1 MTNEIK
7 NVPELRFPEFKEEW
21 VEKKLGEITSK
32 ISDGIHSTP
41 TYDSNGDIYFINGN
55 NLVNGRI
62 DFKTAKKISVQEFN
76 KYKNYLE
83 AKNTLLLSINGT
95 IGNIAKY
102 EGENILLGK
111 SAAYINVVSKFI
123 SRCYIFYYLQTSKIY
138 ESFLRELTGTTIKN
152 LSLKSIKNIIVYISE
167 LDEQQKIGNFF
178 SKLDRQIEL
187 EEQKLAKLE
196 EQKKGY
202 MQKIFSQE
210 LRFKDENGDDYT
222 EWEKKELGD
231 ILTILDGDRG
241 GNYPHSTDFSVQ
253 GHTLFLS
260 ATNVT
265 KKGFSFKQN
274 QYITEKK
281 SNSMGKGKLVENDI
295 ILTTRGSLGN
305 IAWYNKEISKLIPFV
320 RINSGMLILRT
331 NDTRKSIFVTQILK
345 SPLGKRQIDLIS
357 FGSAQPQLTKKDV
370 KSYKINLPET
380 KEQQK
385 IGDFFS
391 ELDKLVEKQSAKLN
405 RLKVRKQGFLQKM
418 FV

>member
-62 DFKTAKKISVQEFN
+62 DFKTSKKISVQEFN

-167 LDEQQKIGNFF
+167 LDEQQKIGEFF

-187 EEQKLAKLE
+187 EEQKLEKLE

-210 LRFKDENGDDYT
+210 VRFKDDNGNSYP
-222 EWEKKELGD
+222 EWESAPLFDIFSATKGKSLSKDKISDDGKYECILYGEIYTTYAEKIESIVSRTNYYEGILSKKNDLIFPNSTTTNAWDLATFSSLQKNNVLIGGD
-231 ILTILDGDRG
+231 I
-241 GNYPHSTDFSVQ
+241 S
-253 GHTLFLS
+253 
-260 ATNVT
+260 
-265 KKGFSFKQN
+265 
-274 QYITEKK
+274 
-281 SNSMGKGKLVENDI
+281 
-295 ILTTRGSLGN
+295 
-305 IAWYNKEISKLIPFV
+305 
-320 RINSGMLILRT
+320 ILRT
-331 NDTRKSIFVTQILK
+331 KRSDISSLFYAYYLTNYLKLRKDIAKYAQGITIVHLSFNNFCKIKVQIPSLEEQNSITDF
-345 SPLGKRQIDLIS
+345 IDSLN
-357 FGSAQPQLTKKDV
+357 Q
-370 KSYKINLPET
+370 
-380 KEQQK
+380 QQK
-385 IGDFFS
+385 LITNKI
-391 ELDKLVEKQSAKLN
+391 KL
-405 RLKVRKQGFLQKM
+405 LKEHKKGFLQKM

>member
-62 DFKTAKKISVQEFN
+62 DFKTSKKISVQEFN

-178 SKLDRQIEL
+178 SKLDRQIEM
-187 EEQKLAKLE
+187 EEQKLSLLE

-202 MQKIFSQE
+202 MQQIFSQK
-210 LRFKDENGDDYT
+210 LRFKDENGKDYPVWEIKKLGELYKVVMGQSPKSINYTDDNSYPVLVQGNADIYNGNIFPRMYT
-222 EWEKKELGD
+222 KEITKLVKKGD
-231 ILTILDGDRG
+231 ILLTVRAPVGEIGIAQFEACMGRG
-241 GNYPHSTDFSVQ
+241 VCSIEGNKFIYYFLEMFGIQNKWQKLSQGSTFESISGNEVRNIEIPIP
-253 GHTLFLS
+253 S
-260 ATNVT
+260 P
-265 KKGFSFKQN
+265 SER
-274 QYITEKK
+274 EK
-281 SNSMGKGKLVENDI
+281 
-295 ILTTRGSLGN
+295 
-305 IAWYNKEISKLIPFV
+305 IS
-320 RINSGMLILRT
+320 
-331 NDTRKSIFVTQILK
+331 
-345 SPLGKRQIDLIS
+345 
-357 FGSAQPQLTKKDV
+357 
-370 KSYKINLPET
+370 
-380 KEQQK
+380 
-385 IGDFFS
+385 DFFS
-391 ELDKLVEKQSAKLN
+391 ELDYLINMHSQKIDNMKL
-405 RLKVRKQGFLQKM
+405 RKQGFLQKM

>member
-1 MTNEIK
+1 M
-7 NVPELRFPEFKEEW
+7 
-21 VEKKLGEITSK
+21 TSK

-62 DFKTAKKISVQEFN
+62 DFKTSKKISVQEFN

-202 MQKIFSQE
+202 MQQIFSQQ
-210 LRFKDENGDDYT
+210 LRFKDENGNDYPEWKKKKLDDVANYRRGSFPQPYGNK
-222 EWEKKELGD
+222 EWYDEKNGEPFVQVVDVDKNMKLHDKTKQKISDLAKPKSVKGFKGD
-231 ILTILDGDRG
+231 IVVTLQGSIGRVALLHYDAYIDRTLLLIDSFKIEMNK
-241 GNYPHSTDFSVQ
+241 NYFKYVLYL
-253 GHTLFLS
+253 LFLKEKER
-260 ATNVT
+260 APGGTIKTIT
-265 KKGFSFKQN
+265 KKVLSNFK
-274 QYITEKK
+274 I
-281 SNSMGKGKLVENDI
+281 DI
-295 ILTTRGSLGN
+295 PNVG
-305 IAWYNKEISKLIPFV
+305 
-320 RINSGMLILRT
+320 
-331 NDTRKSIFVTQILK
+331 
-345 SPLGKRQIDLIS
+345 
-357 FGSAQPQLTKKDV
+357 
-370 KSYKINLPET
+370 
-380 KEQQK
+380 EQEK
-385 IGDFFS
+385 IGSFFKN
-391 ELDKLVEKQSAKLN
+391 LDEFIEKQANKVEL
-405 RLKVRKQGFLQKM
+405 LKQRKQSFLQKM

>member
-7 NVPELRFPEFKEEW
+7 NVPELRFPEFKVEW

-62 DFKTAKKISVQEFN
+62 DFKTSKKISVQEFN

-187 EEQKLAKLE
+187 EEQKLEKLE
-196 EQKKGY
+196 EQKKEY
-202 MQKIFSQE
+202 MQQIFSQE
-210 LRFKDENGDDYT
+210 LRFKDENGNDYPTWKKTTIKEVAKLTVGKSKKNENTGKYIIMDMGTVTKNGTMLTHKSTPHENGLLNKGDLVMPKDDIGGGHIIGKTVFIPESQKYV
-222 EWEKKELGD
+222 LGD
-231 ILTILDGDRG
+231 HVYRLETKKCNG
-241 GNYPHSTDFSVQ
+241 
-253 GHTLFLS
+253 LFLH
-260 ATNVT
+260 
-265 KKGFSFKQN
+265 F
-274 QYITEKK
+274 Y
-281 SNSMGKGKLVENDI
+281 
-295 ILTTRGSLGN
+295 
-305 IAWYNKEISKLIPFV
+305 
-320 RINSGMLILRT
+320 INSDIVNRSLK
-331 NDTRKSIFVTQILK
+331 RKVT
-345 SPLGKRQIDLIS
+345 
-357 FGSAQPQLTKKDV
+357 GSAQLGLNRKSVEEELV
-370 KSYKINLPET
+370 KVPCLE
-380 KEQQK
+380 EQEK
-385 IGDFFS
+385 IGAFFS
-391 ELDKLVEKQSAKLN
+391 KLDTFIEKQLSKIEL
-405 RLKVRKQGFLQKM
+405 LKERKKGFLQKM

>member
-62 DFKTAKKISVQEFN
+62 DFKTSKKISVQEFN

-123 SRCYIFYYLQTSKIY
+123 SRCYIFYYLQISKIY

-187 EEQKLAKLE
+187 EEQKLSLLE

-202 MQKIFSQE
+202 MQQIFSRQFLFE
-210 LRFKDENGDDYT
+210 NEKGDTDYSWRNFKIKDIFSKIESGNRLPKTNLVEGNIPYVIAQTTNNGVFMHISEDTLDYH
-222 EWEKKELGD
+222 KNKLK
-231 ILTILDGDRG
+231 
-241 GNYPHSTDFSVQ
+241 
-253 GHTLFLS
+253 LF
-260 ATNVT
+260 
-265 KKGFSFKQN
+265 KKGS
-274 QYITEKK
+274 ITISIDNPEAMFIQEMDFFT
-281 SNSMGKGKLVENDI
+281 SNVMRVIHNEN
-295 ILTTRGSLGN
+295 LKRGSHIFIMESLKKLTQS
-305 IAWYNKEISKLIPFV
+305 YNWSVKF
-320 RINSGMLILRT
+320 SGPIIMDST
-331 NDTRKSIFVTQILK
+331 VKFPVYNDNKVNWN
-345 SPLGKRQIDLIS
+345 
-357 FGSAQPQLTKKDV
+357 V
-370 KSYKINLPET
+370 VN
-380 KEQQK
+380 K
-385 IGDFFS
+385 IGDFFNTFEIRINRQS
-391 ELDKLVEKQSAKLN
+391 DKIKL
-405 RLKVRKQGFLQKM
+405 LEERKKGFLQKM
-418 FV
+418 FI